1 MEFDAL
7 EGGVYGGLV
16 TKENIKLLICYII
29 NNINRSLPRDEF
41 CSEMHAEGIAN
52 YFELAEA
59 FNDLNSKQLI
69 VESQENKGEFDLSP
83 TGYSTI
89 KQLKENIPLPIR
101 ERAFYA
107 TVKML
112 RRFKYREQTKVEAEA
127 LGGGEY
133 LLSCSIVEGDK
144 EMMTIRLNVPDFET
158 AQKAKNIFWDSPEK
172 IQSGIIKLLTHKNI
186 EYTEPTIEF
195 LDK

>member
-1 MEFDAL
+1 MNFDAL

-16 TKENIKLLICYII
+16 SKENIKLLICYII
-29 NNINRSLPRDEF
+29 NNINRPLPRDEF

-59 FNDLNSKQLI
+59 FNDLSTKELI
-69 VESQENKGEFDLSP
+69 FEDADAIGEYVLTA
-83 TGYSTI
+83 TGYNTI
-89 KQLKENIPLPIR
+89 NQLKENIPLPIR
-101 ERAFYA
+101 ERAFYS
-107 TVKML
+107 TIKML
-112 RRFKYREQTKVEAEA
+112 RRMKYREQTKVTAEA

-133 LLSCSIVEGDK
+133 LLSCSIMEGNK
-144 EMMTIRLNVPDFET
+144 EMVTVRINMPDFET

-172 IQSGIIKLLTHKNI
+172 VHAGIIRLLTNKNI
-186 EYTEPTIEF
+186 EYKEPTVEF

>member
-1 MEFDAL
+1 MVFDAL

-16 TKENIKLLICYII
+16 SKENIKLLICYII
-29 NNINRSLPRDEF
+29 NNVNRPLPRDDF

-59 FNDLNSKQLI
+59 FVDLTTKELI
-69 VESQENKGEFDLSP
+69 IEAAEHHGEYILTS
-83 TGYSTI
+83 TGLETI
-89 KQLKENIPLPIR
+89 KQLKENIPRPIR
-101 ERAFYA
+101 ERAYIA

-112 RRFKYREQTKVEAEA
+112 RRLRYREQTKVTAEA

-133 LLSCSIVEGDK
+133 LLSCSILEGDK
-144 EMMTIRLNVPDFET
+144 EMMTVRLNLPDFET
-158 AQKAKNIFWDSPEK
+158 TQKAKNIFWDSPEK
-172 IQSGIIKLLTHKNI
+172 VHAGIIKLLTHKNI

>member
-16 TKENIKLLICYII
+16 SKENIKLLICYII
-29 NNINRSLPRDEF
+29 NNISRPLPRDEF

-59 FNDLNSKQLI
+59 FSDLTAKQLI
-69 VESQENKGEFDLSP
+69 SESTEHFGEYILTA
-83 TGYSTI
+83 TGSNTI
-89 KQLKENIPLPIR
+89 RQLKENIPQPIR
-101 ERAFYA
+101 ERAYFA

-112 RRFKYREQTKVEAEA
+112 RRLKYREQTKVTAEA

-133 LLSCSIVEGDK
+133 LLSCSVLEGDK
-144 EMMTIRLNVPDFET
+144 EMVTVKLNVPDFET

-172 IQSGIIKLLTHKNI
+172 VYTGIIKLLTHKNI

>member
-1 MEFDAL
+1 MEIDAL

-16 TKENIKLLICYII
+16 SKENIKLLICYII

-59 FNDLNSKQLI
+59 FVDLTSKQLI
-69 VESQENKGEFDLSP
+69 IESEEQSGEFNLTNKGLA
-83 TGYSTI
+83 TI
-89 KQLKENIPLPIR
+89 NQLKENIPLPIR
-101 ERAFYA
+101 ERAFFS

-112 RRFKYREQTKVEAEA
+112 RRLKYREQTKVDAES

-133 LLSCSIVEGDK
+133 LLSCSIIEGEK
-144 EMMTIRLNVPDFET
+144 EMMTIKLNVPNFET

-172 IQSGIIKLLTHKNI
+172 VHAGIIRLLTHKNI
-186 EYTEPTIEF
+186 EYTEPTVEF

>member
-1 MEFDAL
+1 MEIDAL

-16 TKENIKLLICYII
+16 SKENIKLLICYII
-29 NNINRSLPRDEF
+29 NNIDRPLPRDEF

-59 FNDLNSKQLI
+59 FGDLTSKQLI
-69 VESQENKGEFDLSP
+69 AESEEINGHFNLTNKGFA
-83 TGYSTI
+83 TI
-89 KQLKENIPLPIR
+89 NQLKENIPLPIR
-101 ERAFYA
+101 ERAFY
-107 TVKML
+107 TTIKML
-112 RRFKYREQTKVEAEA
+112 RRIKYREQTKVEAISM
-127 LGGGEY
+127 GSGEY
-133 LLSCSIVEGDK
+133 LLSCSILEGDK
-144 EMMTIRLNVPDFET
+144 EMMTVKLNVPDFET

-172 IQSGIIKLLTHKNI
+172 IQAGIIKLLTHKNI